1 MGRFTYYAV
10 YKGFDRET
18 KTEINKKIYDTWDE
32 AKKYVVSIEH
42 ARYKGF
48 SDKEQAEHWFD
59 KLDNIPVAK
68 DAIAVPRPEP
78 EKSAKIKSIEKI
90 MDPYEGIADNLR
102 NEFDS
107 ICKNLGIDP
116 KCMLESIIAGF
127 IMGTRNIN
135 IGELEDDE

>member
-1 MGRFTYYAV
+1 MGRFAYYAV

-18 KTEINKKIYDTWDE
+18 KTEINKKIYGTWDE
-32 AKKYVVSIEH
+32 AKKYVIGTED

-59 KLDNIPVAK
+59 KLDNTSEVK
-68 DAIAVPRPEP
+68 NVVAVPKP
-78 EKSAKIKSIEKI
+78 EKSAKIKSIERI
-90 MDPYEGIADNLR
+90 MDPYESIADNLR

-127 IMGTRNIN
+127 IMGTRNMDM
-135 IGELEDDE
+135 GGLEDDE

>member
-1 MGRFTYYAV
+1 MGRFAYYAV

-18 KTEINKKIYDTWDE
+18 KIEINRKIYDTWDE
-32 AKKYVVSIEH
+32 AKKYVVGIED

-48 SDKEQAEHWFD
+48 SNKEQAEHWFD
-59 KLDNIPVAK
+59 KLDNVPEIKNV
-68 DAIAVPRPEP
+68 IAVPKP

-90 MDPYEGIADNLR
+90 MDPYEGIADNFR

-127 IMGTRNIN
+127 IMGTRNIDM
-135 IGELEDDE
+135 GELEDDE